1 MSKAV
6 SIISHDSPADPLARA
21 AKTLQMKPKQTKT
34 ETQGCA
40 LRPVVDR
47 SVGLMLA
54 CSFCSGNCGE
64 GV

>member
-1 MSKAV
+1 MPRAG
-6 SIISHDSPADPLARA
+6 SIISHDSPANPLARV

-34 ETQGCA
+34 ETHGCA

-64 GV
+64 GL